1 MMNNNLPNSARIET
15 HEIISLYVL
24 FDGNKP
30 GIYNIFEKIAK
41 EKVEARKN
49 EEDITWMKYM
59 DVNEA
64 LKYAREII
72 GENFYIGPKAKEY
85 IEKIKGKNQE

>member
-1 MMNNNLPNSARIET
+1 
-15 HEIISLYVL
+15 
-24 FDGNKP
+24 
-30 GIYNIFEKIAK
+30 
-41 EKVEARKN
+41 VEARKN
-49 EEDITWMKYM
+49 EEDITWRKYM

-72 GENFYIGPKAKEY
+72 RENFYVEPKAKEY